1 MGGSTTDI
9 RKLESMARPDPCT
22 GCKHNT
28 RCGFEL
34 LACRAFQAYVN
45 TGTLSATLK
54 REPNRKIF
62 NQVFYEDD
70 MEDQKTLAELRKE
83 LRKQARLEAV

>member
-1 MGGSTTDI
+1 MAGAMIDI
-9 RKLESMARPDPCT
+9 RKLEQMARPAPCD
-22 GCKHNT
+22 GCAHNT

-34 LACRAFQAYVN
+34 MACRAFQAYVN

-54 REPNRKIF
+54 RIPNRDIF

-70 MEDQKTLAELRKE
+70 DQDQETLAQLRKK

>member
-1 MGGSTTDI
+1 MAGAMIDI
-9 RKLESMARPDPCT
+9 RKLEQMARPAPCD
-22 GCKHNT
+22 GCVNNT

-34 LACRAFQAYVN
+34 MACRAFQAYIN
-45 TGTLSATLK
+45 TGTLSMTLK

-70 MEDQKTLAELRKE
+70 VQDQKTLAELRKE
-83 LRKQARLEAV
+83 LRRQARLEAI

>member
-1 MGGSTTDI
+1 MTDI
-9 RKLESMARPDPCT
+9 RKLEQMARPAPCD

-34 LACRAFQAYVN
+34 MACRAFQAYVN
-45 TGTLSATLK
+45 TGTLSASLK
-54 REPNRKIF
+54 REPSRQIF

-70 MEDQKTLAELRKE
+70 LQDQQTLAELRKK